1 MHNENQSAVGP
12 VAGLV
17 IIVIVMIVGAV
28 YFVQTT
34 KQTITERAQTADEI
48 RNSIDPQTESLRSV
62 GSSDEIE
69 SIADDANLTDL
80 TDLLPEIGSIEST
93 I

>member
-34 KQTITERAQTADEI
+34 KQTITERAQTAEEI
-48 RNSIDPQTESLRSV
+48 RNSVDAQTESLRSV

-69 SIADDANLTDL
+69 SIADDTNLTDL